1 MIQDRVLL
9 VLKMCDKI
17 DPAKLSLKSDFIKD
31 LGLDSLDHV
40 DIVIAMED
48 EFGKILFK
56 NLEIKNRFSSNP
68 LFNLP

>member
-9 VLKMCDKI
+9 VLKLCDKI

-40 DIVIAMED
+40 DIIIAMED
-48 EFGKILFK
+48 EFGEKIFNEILF
-56 NLEIKNRFSSNP
+56 ISSN
-68 LFNLP
+68 

>member
-9 VLKMCDKI
+9 VLRMCDKI